1 MKDLTPSQKAKLHE
15 VADGMLK
22 VYQTL
27 VRMRYLDASLIQEGP
42 HNVDHLLPLYRS
54 LGLDPSIIYLYSI
67 LPYVKPGDDGG
78 GGDFFQGGEFAD
90 FRDEEDVRQARDPFY
105 SDAAEDAMRPW
116 MTPLSNIG
124 NHHTAL
130 IYDARKHCIG
140 IFDQLN
146 SGSGDHNLYEG
157 CIIRKEDEVDEE
169 EGDQREGHGVGS
181 GGSAGGEPDE
191 TDEEEDGVQSDEEDG
206 QDDHGDDEDE
216 EEAEDEQ
223 GDEGG
228 DSDDD
233 EDSGDDDGG
242 HECWLDEMDCR
253 PAPNVLRDMVLWFE
267 SLTELPGGG
276 EQSGPEWSADI
287 IKPLYIKHGWP
298 HAHFNGDAF
307 LVDQA
312 RAQAVLDARDAAQE
326 PQRKVDRLHP
336 DKGTT
341 QNADDDGSNSPLIQ
355 RGRERLAA
363 ATTPDEEWAARWE
376 LWRAECGHK
385 RRLRAFR
392 EAEAD
397 LQRECPDG
405 VCVKP
410 GEMVLWE
417 LRQLREELLSAE
429 RALKR
434 CRQEINDA
442 GETDDDA
449 RRSLQIQLR
458 QAERRAET
466 YRRAYEACEADAKRD
481 CPGKAPLPLG
491 RGVETTGLDLDGRR
505 KDLTGQVEGLEEDI
519 GLIREW
525 IEGLPEGDG
534 VQTARELAGAQLEQS
549 EEQLESTKWQLGCVM
564 KDLEGL

>member
-191 TDEEEDGVQSDEEDG
+191 TDEEENGVQSDEEDG
-206 QDDHGDDEDE
+206 QDDDGDDEDE

-223 GDEGG
+223 GDEDG
-228 DSDDD
+228 DSHDD

-253 PAPNVLRDMVLWFE
+253 PAPNVLRGMVLWFE

-312 RAQAVLDARDAAQE
+312 RAQAVLDARDAAEE

-376 LWRAECGHK
+376 LWCAECGHK

-466 YRRAYEACEADAKRD
+466 YRRAYAACEADAKRD